1 MHSTRNICKYQSIFN
16 ATLKAKE
23 RSVLKKK
30 RNWFESDG
38 YPRSQSATAN
48 RVGLSLVR
56 IRLFSA
62 ARTLPYR
69 WQIRVAVI
77 TTDARLCATR
87 HDQRR
92 PRCGATLVK
101 RGRRWLV
108 GARPPIGAFH
118 LSTLMATKFTN
129 HVRRANIIGQ
139 FVVVASASFVV
150 VSSGSRRSVGVRKC
164 GLSARLSYS

>member
-16 ATLKAKE
+16 AMLETEE
-23 RSVLKKK
+23 RNILEKK
-30 RNWFESDG
+30 RNRFKNDG
-38 YPRSQSATAN
+38 YPRSQSS
-48 RVGLSLVR
+48 RRMLSYVSSCSR
-56 IRLFSA
+56 Q
-62 ARTLPYR
+62 RTLPYR
-69 WQIRVAVI
+69 WQIRAVAI
-77 TTDARLCATR
+77 TTDARLRVTR

-92 PRCGATLVK
+92 PRCGATLIE
-101 RGRRWLV
+101 RGQRWLA

-118 LSTLMATKFTN
+118 LSTLMAAKLTN

-139 FVVVASASFVV
+139 FVVVASASFV